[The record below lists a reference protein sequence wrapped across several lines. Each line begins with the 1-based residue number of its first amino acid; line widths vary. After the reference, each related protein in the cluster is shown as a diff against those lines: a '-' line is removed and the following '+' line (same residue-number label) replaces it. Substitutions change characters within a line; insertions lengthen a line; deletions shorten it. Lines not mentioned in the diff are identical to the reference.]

1 MSALEDFYNI
11 TLTLKRTNFDTQSQ
25 AVLFEIPAVMYPADP
40 GQNLVL
46 PLGPGGSEDFRI
58 VTLYDIVTD
67 GLNVYPGM
75 AKPIVGD
82 QLTVVAIAP
91 EAADFEGLWELTA
104 DPMVWNGGATNSDQ
118 NSRVL
123 KVKQIA

>member
-11 TLTLKRTNFDTQSQ
+11 RLTLKRTNFDTQSQ
-25 AVLFEIPAVMYPADP
+25 DVLFEIPAVMYPADP

-46 PLGPGGSEDFRI
+46 PLGPGSSEDFRI

-67 GLNVYPGM
+67 GLNVYPNM

-82 QLTVVAIAP
+82 ELTVVAIKD
-91 EAADFEGLWELTA
+91 EAADFEGVWRLIA
-104 DPMVWNGGATNSDQ
+104 DPQIWNGGADSSDL

-123 KVKQIA
+123 KVVRI

>member
-25 AVLFEIPAVMYPADP
+25 TVLFEIPAVMYPADP

-67 GLNVYPGM
+67 GLSG
-75 AKPIVGD
+75 AD
-82 QLTVVAIAP
+82 LDDRAIYKLHRAQS
-91 EAADFEGLWELTA
+91 
-104 DPMVWNGGATNSDQ
+104 N
-118 NSRVL
+118 R
-123 KVKQIA
+123 